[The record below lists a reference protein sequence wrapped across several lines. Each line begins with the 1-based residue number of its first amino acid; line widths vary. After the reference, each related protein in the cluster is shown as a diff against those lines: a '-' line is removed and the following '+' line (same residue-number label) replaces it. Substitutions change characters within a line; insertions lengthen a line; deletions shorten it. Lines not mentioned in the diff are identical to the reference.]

1 MTPSKQ
7 TVEEQMAHQ
16 VIRIQPTKGFS
27 SLGLGE
33 LWEYRDL
40 LWFNILK
47 NIKSKYRQMALGP
60 LWIILQPVINMLL
73 FTFVFGKMAGLSD
86 DGIPYPLL
94 TFSALIS
101 WNFFQNSCTFASN
114 SLVTQMPVISK
125 VYFPRM
131 IIPLS
136 DALAWLVDFAVTF
149 AILLIMMA
157 CYGIYPG
164 LKILFIPLYVLLVL
178 VTTMA
183 VGMWTASLTVK
194 FRDVR
199 MVVQYGLRVFMFLTP
214 VAYAASHLENAL
226 PDGWVWLLKMNPLY
240 WVCEGFRWCL
250 LNGPNGPELFM
261 IYPIMLIL
269 FLLVTGAFVFRRTER
284 TIVDL
289 L

>member
-1 MTPSKQ
+1 MSAESIKD
-7 TVEEQMAHQ
+7 QMAHQ
-16 VIRIQPTKGFS
+16 VIRIQPSKGFS

-60 LWIILQPVINMLL
+60 LWIILQPIVNMVL
-73 FTFVFGKMAGLSD
+73 FTFVFGKMAGMSSG
-86 DGIPYPLL
+86 GIPYPLL
-94 TFSALIS
+94 TFSALIP

-131 IIPLS
+131 IIPLA

-164 LKILFIPLYVLLVL
+164 LRILFIPLYVLLAL

-199 MVVQYGLRVFMFLTP
+199 LVVQYGLRVFMYMTP

-226 PDGWVWLLKMNPLY
+226 PDGWEWLLKMNPLY
-240 WVCEGFRWCL
+240 WVIEGFRWAL
-250 LNGPNGPELFM
+250 LDGPNPPEPFM
-261 IYPIMLIL
+261 IWPIALVL
-269 FLLVTGAFVFRRTER
+269 VLLVSGAYMFRRTER

>member
-1 MTPSKQ
+1 MTSPKQ

-16 VIRIQPTKGFS
+16 VIRIQPSKGFS
-27 SLGLGE
+27 SLALGE
-33 LWEYRDL
+33 LWEFRDL

-73 FTFVFGKMAGLSD
+73 FTFVFGTMAGLSD
-86 DGIPYPLL
+86 DGTPYPLL

-131 IIPLS
+131 IIPLA
-136 DALAWLVDFAVTF
+136 DALAWLVDFAITF

-157 CYGIYPG
+157 YYGVYPD
-164 LKILFIPLYVLLVL
+164 LKILFIPLYVLLTL

-183 VGMWTASLTVK
+183 VGMWTASLAVK

-199 MVVQYGLRVFMFLTP
+199 FVVQYGLRVFMFLTP

-226 PDGWVWLLKMNPLY
+226 PEGWAWLLKMNPLY

-261 IYPIMLIL
+261 IYPILLVL
-269 FLLVTGAFVFRRTER
+269 FLLVTGAYMFRRTER